1 MPFTAKTCATTFI
14 ALLPPAPR
22 PVTGANSR
30 KCKNEAEHEELSIVT
45 TGPDEV
51 PGINGGISL
60 GPKDY
65 PHGIRI
71 TIEVDSIDEVI
82 ARAVGQGAQIVR
94 EKMEF
99 DDFYLAYLADPVG
112 LGIGLIQ
119 QKK

>member
-1 MPFTAKTCATTFI
+1 MARVVLFEM
-14 ALLPPAPR
+14 
-22 PVTGANSR
+22 NSQDPEKASAFYSSVFGWNIGEPHWDYR
-30 KCKNEAEHEELSIVT
+30 TVT